1 MPDYCLMRCEP
12 GMIRPN
18 GRSRPEVSWM
28 KPRFLDNAWGRVVSY
43 IYRGDLPIDHSRL
56 EQKVRPSV
64 VGRNPWLFANTP
76 AGANASALICSLV
89 EMAKAN
95 GKEPSAWLCDVREC
109 LPLAQTV
116 ENYEALL
123 TCNVYDRNLA
133 MNLLSREQWG
143 CWTNYK

>member
-1 MPDYCLMRCEP
+1 MAHGRRKFLHAEHAICLESTAMPDYCLMRCEP

-95 GKEPSAWLCDVREC
+95 GKEPVRMVVRC
-109 LPLAQTV
+109 ARVFTSGP
-116 ENYEALL
+116 
-123 TCNVYDRNLA
+123 DR
-133 MNLLSREQWG
+133 
-143 CWTNYK
+143 